1 MLNKNP
7 QKEVPIKA
15 SADKQSLLGLL
26 FILVAVGL
34 FLFLIRPLGEDVDRV
49 QADITAKSAKLTAVQ
64 AQVDALALAEEKYKV
79 TTEPLRIESLKEVPT
94 SMQQDEV
101 IRDLVNI
108 AANNGIVLRSVSF
121 GRGAGVQ
128 DGVSSLRISSSFEG
142 SYQDLIKFLEAI
154 EENGRLFKV
163 DTISVQIQDLGF
175 AGIERATFSL
185 TILTYFQD
193 GV

>member
-1 MLNKNP
+1 MLDKNP

-15 SADKQSLLGLL
+15 SADKQSMLGLL
-26 FILVAVGL
+26 FILLAVVL
-34 FLFLIRPLGEDVDRV
+34 FLFLIRPMGESIDQIQTDVD
-49 QADITAKSAKLTAVQ
+49 AKSTELTAVQ
-64 AQVDALALAEEKYKV
+64 TQVDALAAAEEKYKV
-79 TTEPLRIESLKEVPT
+79 TTEPLRIESLKAVPT

-108 AANNGIVLRSVSF
+108 AANNAIVLRSVSF
-121 GRGAGVQ
+121 GRGSGVQ

-142 SYQDLIKFLEAI
+142 SYQDLIKFLEGL

-163 DTISVQIQDLGF
+163 DTISVQVQDLGF
-175 AGIERATFSL
+175 SGIERATFSL